1 MTNRST
7 AVVFVTVLLAYVDTG
22 ASQQPSAVQQASGP
36 GHYAT
41 VNGYRMYYEEYGSG
55 RPLVLLHG
63 GANTIHSS
71 FENQI
76 AEFAKGHHVIAP
88 EQIGHGH
95 TADVADRPFSYRQ
108 MAEDTATLLE
118 QLNIRDADLVGWSD
132 GGDVAL
138 LIARHHP
145 TLVRRLVISGANI
158 RPEGITVIRRLR
170 ELSDE
175 DLSKGLP
182 AAWREAYEPVSPD
195 GPAHWTTFI
204 AKSRAMWLTPV
215 ILGTADLAAIQAS
228 TLVVSGDKDSIT
240 LEHTVEIFRALPHAQ
255 LLILPGTPHATFQ
268 SAARW
273 LNPMML
279 EFLDKS

>member
-1 MTNRST
+1 MQRTSE
-7 AVVFVTVLLAYVDTG
+7 
-22 ASQQPSAVQQASGP
+22 P

-71 FENQI
+71 FESQV
-76 AEFAKGHHVIAP
+76 AEFARGHHVVAP

-95 TADVADRPFSYRQ
+95 TADVVGRPFSYRQ
-108 MAEDTATLLE
+108 MAEDTASLLE
-118 QLNIRDADLVGWSD
+118 RLNVHDADLVGWSD
-132 GGDVAL
+132 GGDLAL
-138 LIARHHP
+138 LIARYHP
-145 TLVRRLVISGANI
+145 MLVRRLVISGANI
-158 RPEGITVIRRLR
+158 RAEGMTSTKALR

-175 DLSKGLP
+175 DLAKALP
-182 AAWREAYEPVSPD
+182 ASWREAYEPVSPD

-204 AKSRAMWLTPV
+204 GKSRLMWLTPI
-215 ILGTADLAAIQAS
+215 ILETTDLAVIQAP
-228 TLVVSGDKDSIT
+228 TLVVAGDHDAIT
-240 LEHTVEIFRALPHAQ
+240 LDHTIEMFRALPHAQ

-279 EFLDKS
+279 EFFDKS